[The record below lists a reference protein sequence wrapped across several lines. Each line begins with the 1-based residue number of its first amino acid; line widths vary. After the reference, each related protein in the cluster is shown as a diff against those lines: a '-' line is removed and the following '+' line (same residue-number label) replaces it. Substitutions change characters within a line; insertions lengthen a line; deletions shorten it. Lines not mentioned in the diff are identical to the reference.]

1 MKLLLILIGA
11 FLIGCASGTGQAQ
24 GRPTAAGDP
33 SYACYDARENTPSLS
48 ILKPKVGRLFSGAD
62 PTIEMRANQTKPTL
76 EEKQALSEWGQ
87 ARQQCAEMG
96 RSYRASYAPP
106 GWAAA
111 FDESQSL
118 ILQAIANL
126 YGGSITYGQFIAE
139 RERIGN
145 AAGSKMQE
153 ADQLDITSRR
163 QQVQQA
169 QDRANA
175 ALRTLSQALPPPQP
189 PAPVY
194 QLPRNQGFDC
204 TTTKDGERVNTSCR

>member
-1 MKLLLILIGA
+1 MKPLLILVSAILAGCTTGA
-11 FLIGCASGTGQAQ
+11 GQAQ
-24 GRPTAAGDP
+24 GRPTAAADP
-33 SYACYDARENTPSLS
+33 SYACYDAREDTPSLS
-48 ILKPKVGRLFSGAD
+48 ILKPKVGKLFSGAD
-62 PTIEMRANQTKPTL
+62 PTIEMRANQSKATL

-96 RSYRASYAPP
+96 RSFRATYAPP

-118 ILQAIANL
+118 ILQAIAGL
-126 YGGSITYGQFIAE
+126 YGGKISYGEFVAE

-145 AAGSKMQE
+145 AAVSKMQE
-153 ADQLDITSRR
+153 ANQRDIESRR

-169 QDRANA
+169 QDRTNA